1 MLYFLLIQLCI
12 IDHVYQYSLKSFE
25 FFFFKA
31 IENTDANEDE
41 EIRGKDL
48 R

>member
-1 MLYFLLIQLCI
+1 M
-12 IDHVYQYSLKSFE
+12 YQYSLKSFE

-31 IENTDANEDE
+31 ISKTPAFEDE
-41 EIRGKDL
+41 NQRVLAL